1 MLGGQVCYLPSQRQS
16 AIYREPPFEISLSAS
31 PRWSYLSAYGYRCG
45 TSFSPSI
52 PDAGACPSKDWVSSE
67 LLTPNSSWQFSCL
80 AISMA
85 MSTSSLSSMSMVVWK
100 RKLVGSASFCERWFL
115 RNLLW

>member
-52 PDAGACPSKDWVSSE
+52 PDAGASPSKDWVSSE
-67 LLTPNSSWQFSCL
+67 LQTPNS
-80 AISMA
+80 
-85 MSTSSLSSMSMVVWK
+85 
-100 RKLVGSASFCERWFL
+100 
-115 RNLLW
+115 